1 MVRQVWKTLLKSA
14 VVVTVCIGLLAGC
27 GDAGN
32 RNHNGEAV
40 SGQSSGGANA
50 NSTAE
55 QAAPAT
61 RIVKNEFEE
70 VEIPV
75 NPKRVAALYREDYL
89 VALGVTPI
97 VQYFNPMWGKQEY
110 LGLEV
115 PLFDV
120 TGSVEALLVSEPD
133 LIITGVIEDAQYEM
147 YSKVAPTFRIPEDV
161 LVDPRETLSVI
172 ADLLGMPEKTEEVL
186 QKYDQRVEELKGKLA
201 ASAGDEK
208 VVVLRMNS
216 VDKSVNIFG
225 YNNIFTGK
233 LLYQDLG
240 MQAPEYAKNMT
251 EGNIVLS
258 MEAVPELDV
267 DHIILL
273 LSNGTWEDEG
283 IAQAYE
289 EMMNSPIWKTVPA
302 VQKGNVYQV
311 DRSHWQTTA
320 IIGHQKKMDDLEGL
334 FIN

>member
-1 MVRQVWKTLLKSA
+1 MIRQAWKTFLKSA
-14 VVVTVCIGLLAGC
+14 IVVTVCIGLLAGC

-32 RNHNGEAV
+32 RINNREAV
-40 SGQSSGGANA
+40 SGQPTGGANVD
-50 NSTAE
+50 SKVD

-161 LVDPRETLSVI
+161 LVDPRQTLKVI
-172 ADLLGMPEKTEEVL
+172 ADLLGMSEKTEEVL

-201 ASAGDEK
+201 ASARDEK

-225 YNNIFTGK
+225 YNNIFIGK

-240 MQAPEYAKNMT
+240 LLAPQYAKNMT
-251 EGNIVLS
+251 DGNIVLS

-283 IAQAYE
+283 IVQAYD
-289 EMMNSPIWKTVPA
+289 EMMSSPIWKSVPA

-320 IIGHQKKMDDLEGL
+320 IIGDQKKMDDLERL
-334 FIN
+334 FIK

>member
-1 MVRQVWKTLLKSA
+1 MVRQVWTTFLKSA

-27 GDAGN
+27 GGAGN
-32 RNHNGEAV
+32 GINNGEAV
-40 SGQSSGGANA
+40 SSQPSGGANTD
-50 NSTAE
+50 SKAE
-55 QAAPAT
+55 QTEPAT
-61 RIVKNEFEE
+61 RIVSNDYGE

-97 VQYFNPMWGKQEY
+97 VQYFNPMWGKQDY
-110 LGLEV
+110 LELEV
-115 PLFDV
+115 PLFDI

-133 LIITGVIEDAQYEM
+133 LIITGVIDDAQYEL
-147 YSKVAPTFRIPEDV
+147 YRKVAPTFRIPEDV
-161 LVDPRETLSVI
+161 LVDPRQTLKVI
-172 ADLLGMPEKTEEVL
+172 ADLLGKSEKTEEVL
-186 QKYDQRVEELKGKLA
+186 QKYDQQVEGLKGKLA
-201 ASAGDEK
+201 ASVGDEK

-225 YNNIFTGK
+225 YNNIFVGK

-240 MQAPEYAKNMT
+240 LQAPQYAQNMT

-258 MEAVPELDV
+258 MEAVPELNA

-289 EMMNSPIWKTVPA
+289 DMMNSPIWKTVPA

-320 IIGHQKKMDDLEGL
+320 IIGDQKKMEDLERL
-334 FIN
+334 FIK

>member
-1 MVRQVWKTLLKSA
+1 MVRQVWKTFLKSA

-32 RNHNGEAV
+32 RINNGEAV
-40 SGQSSGGANA
+40 SGQPSGGANA
-50 NSTAE
+50 DSKAE
-55 QAAPAT
+55 QAVPAT
-61 RIVKNEFEE
+61 RIVKNEFGEL
-70 VEIPV
+70 EIPV

-97 VQYFNPMWGKQEY
+97 VQYFNPMWGKQDY

-133 LIITGVIEDAQYEM
+133 LIITAGIDDAQYEM

-161 LVDPRETLSVI
+161 LSDSRQTLNMI
-172 ADLLGMPEKTEEVL
+172 ADLLGVPEKAAEVL
-186 QKYDQRVEELKGKLA
+186 QKYDQRVEELKGKMA
-201 ASAGDEK
+201 ASARDEK

-216 VDKSVNIFG
+216 ADKSVNIFS
-225 YNNIFTGK
+225 YNNMFIGK

-240 MQAPEYAKNMT
+240 IQAPQYAKNLT
-251 EGNIVLS
+251 EGNSVLS
-258 MEAVPELDV
+258 MEAIPELDA
-267 DHIILL
+267 DHMILL

-283 IAQAYE
+283 IAQAYD
-289 EMMNSPIWKTVPA
+289 EMMNSPIWKSVPA

-311 DRSHWQTTA
+311 ERSHWQTTA
-320 IIGHQKKMDDLEGL
+320 IIGDQKKMDDLERL
-334 FIN
+334 FIK

>member
-1 MVRQVWKTLLKSA
+1 MVRQVWTTFLKSA

-27 GDAGN
+27 GGAGN
-32 RNHNGEAV
+32 GINNGEAV
-40 SGQSSGGANA
+40 SSQPSRGANTD
-50 NSTAE
+50 SKAE
-55 QAAPAT
+55 QTEPAT
-61 RIVKNEFEE
+61 RIVSNDYGE

-97 VQYFNPMWGKQEY
+97 VQYFNPMWGKQDY

-115 PLFDV
+115 PLFDI
-120 TGSVEALLVSEPD
+120 TGSVEVLLVSEPD
-133 LIITGVIEDAQYEM
+133 LIITGVIDDAQYEL
-147 YSKVAPTFRIPEDV
+147 YRKVAPTFRIPEDV
-161 LVDPRETLSVI
+161 LVDPRQTLKVI
-172 ADLLGMPEKTEEVL
+172 ADLLGKSEKTEEVL
-186 QKYDQRVEELKGKLA
+186 QKYDQQVEGLKGKLA
-201 ASAGDEK
+201 ASVGDEK

-225 YNNIFTGK
+225 YNNIFVGK

-240 MQAPEYAKNMT
+240 LQAPQYAQNMT

-258 MEAVPELDV
+258 MEAVPELNA

-289 EMMNSPIWKTVPA
+289 DMMNSPIWKTVPA

-320 IIGHQKKMDDLEGL
+320 IIGDQKKMEDLERL
-334 FIN
+334 FIK